1 MAKRK
6 SVEELEKAAKAAE
19 LRAKKYRAQAK
30 KATEAE
36 EAKVN
41 AEIIKALKEWLSS
54 WPKDKR
60 KEWEELPAYFH
71 EQAEKNRTKYADKN
85 NAALKQ
91 LFAPEAEQSENW
103 QQ

>member
-6 SVEELEKAAKAAE
+6 SIEELEAAAKAAE
-19 LRAKKYRAQAK
+19 KRARELRAQAK

-41 AEIIKALKEWLSS
+41 AEIIKALKEWLAS

-60 KEWEELPAYFH
+60 KEWEELPSYFR
-71 EQAEKNRTKYADKN
+71 EQAERNKAKALGT
-85 NAALKQ
+85 AAG
-91 LFAPEAEQSENW
+91 PSDY
-103 QQ
+103 

>member
-6 SVEELEKAAKAAE
+6 TIEELEEAAKAAE
-19 LRAKKYRAQAK
+19 KRARELRAQAK
-30 KATEAE
+30 RATEAE

-41 AEIIKALKEWLSS
+41 AEIIKALKEWLAS

-71 EQAEKNRTKYADKN
+71 EQAEKNRTRYANKDSVDFTRNDEK
-85 NAALKQ
+85 AA
-91 LFAPEAEQSENW
+91 EHNDYM
-103 QQ
+103 